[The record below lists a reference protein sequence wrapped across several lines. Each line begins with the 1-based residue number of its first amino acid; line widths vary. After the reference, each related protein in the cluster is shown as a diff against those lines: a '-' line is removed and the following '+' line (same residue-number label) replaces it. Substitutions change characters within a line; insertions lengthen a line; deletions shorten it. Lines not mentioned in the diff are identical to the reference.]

1 MVRKIM
7 DKLKTVRIAK
17 EESSEPLPVLVYKQ
31 ASIIRRK
38 LGNTD
43 LSLQENKAVNLSLA
57 APKINGILIRPGE
70 TFSFW
75 NLVGRDDARHGY
87 KKGLTIAHG
96 MPSSGIGSNS
106 LTVEFLRR
114 RQCTSDRQKGP
125 KKANARIPKMTK
137 GKSSPTFE
145 TP

>member
-1 MVRKIM
+1 M

-17 EESSEPLPVLVYKQ
+17 EKSSEPLPVLVYKH

-57 APKINGILIRPGE
+57 APKINAILIRPGE

-75 NLVGRDDARHGY
+75 KLVGRRREDGGVALWVSEELH
-87 KKGLTIAHG
+87 
-96 MPSSGIGSNS
+96 S
-106 LTVEFLRR
+106 LSHLLVIL
-114 RQCTSDRQKGP
+114 
-125 KKANARIPKMTK
+125 
-137 GKSSPTFE
+137 
-145 TP
+145 